1 MDKITYCNQ
10 LALMETLDR
19 VIQSA
24 DTDDAAN
31 LKQIKDYMQSPL
43 KLFAFLFLEAEFQ
56 LTELVGSDILT
67 YEENDMKESIVKL
80 ANKLYNECET
90 FNDGSSA
97 AEITENFWEVE
108 KQLYV

>member
-10 LALMETLDR
+10 VALMETLDR

-43 KLFAFLFLEAEFQ
+43 KLFAFLEAEFQ

-90 FNDGSSA
+90 FTDGSSA

>member
-31 LKQIKDYMQSPL
+31 LKQIKDYMQHPL
-43 KLFAFLFLEAEFQ
+43 KLFAFLEAEFQ

-67 YEENDMKESIVKL
+67 YEESDMKESIVKL
-80 ANKLYNECET
+80 ANKLYNECEVFT
-90 FNDGSSA
+90 NGSSA
-97 AEITENFWEVE
+97 AEITENFWETE